1 MPCHVMNCG
10 CAKFACGSVAF
21 LCPVCSREYS
31 TRASLEI
38 HLYGQHAGLSAR
50 ERSKLLHSALQ
61 GQSTWAPA
69 GTTDT
74 SAPAV
79 VETAQA

>member
-1 MPCHVMNCG
+1 VMNCG

-61 GQSTWAPA
+61 GQNTWAPA
-69 GTTDT
+69 GPTET
-74 SAPAV
+74 SAPAG
-79 VETAQA
+79 EEPAQA